1 MVLSL
6 AVVFAFVGVI
16 LAITLRQTP
25 DPIKV
30 IDASSVRAAV
40 TSNSPYRAVAVLPSE
55 LPGEL
60 SGWRITSAR
69 ASAPGD
75 SPFAWHIGYFTSTG
89 TYAGVD
95 QSNAS
100 AAVLRRDEQVSGA
113 TAGTTRVGSVRWQ
126 RIEKVDGTRR
136 WLLRTQSGVTTLIVG
151 TGPWGQLEQLARAL
165 KPVTQPSG
173 S

>member
-25 DPIKV
+25 DPIRV
-30 IDASSVRAAV
+30 IDATDVRGAV
-40 TSNSPYRAVAVLPSE
+40 TSNAPYRSVAVLPSE
-55 LPGEL
+55 RSSEL
-60 SGWRITSAR
+60 SGWRVTSAR

-75 SPFAWHIGYFTSTG
+75 TPFAWHIGYFTDTG

-113 TAGTTRVGSVRWQ
+113 NAGASKVGNVRWQ
-126 RIEKVDGTRR
+126 RIEKPDGSRR
-136 WLLRTQSGVTTLIVG
+136 WLLRTQSGVSTLIVG
-151 TGPWGQLEQLARAL
+151 TGPWSQLEQLARSL
-165 KPVTQPSG
+165 KPV
-173 S
+173 